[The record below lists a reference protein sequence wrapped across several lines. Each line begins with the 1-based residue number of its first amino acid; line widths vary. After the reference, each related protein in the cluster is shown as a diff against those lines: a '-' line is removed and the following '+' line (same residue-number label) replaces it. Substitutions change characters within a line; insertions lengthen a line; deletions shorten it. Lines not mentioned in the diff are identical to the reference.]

1 MSVKSSAQ
9 KAQRLFVEAAT
20 RLQRGDAAGARRGLQ
35 KVSRMAPNSAAVWY
49 NLALSAQHLGLHS
62 KAIREYE
69 KSLRINPNQVD
80 ALVNLG
86 LSQKHLGG
94 TDAAMFSVRKAI
106 LLESKHPRALNLLGS
121 LLAESGDA
129 SVALD
134 CFQGA
139 LESDPDNVDARL
151 NLAKGLFQYGDLEQS
166 LAILNPLLGKPFA
179 TCEQLELHGQILLA
193 LGRYDQVEIALQE
206 LKNCSPDEE
215 SIWRLELFLRHLQ
228 KDHVAVIDI
237 AQKLIVNSPDSAV
250 YWHMLG
256 SAYFEMDSAEDA
268 KACFLKANDLDQEN
282 PEYRNNIGLVY
293 ASLGDKRNAEKNYR
307 AAIALNKE
315 YTPAYRNMV
324 QMRKFS
330 TLNDSDV
337 EALEALWG
345 RDNLDDDTRC
355 NLAFALGK
363 IYDDCG
369 LYERAFRTYEI
380 GNSIRWNEI
389 ATGDFDFD
397 QFLNHFDRIVRAL
410 DRPPP
415 VASDISNGCA
425 QPIFILGM
433 TRSGTTLVE
442 QIFCRHPDVTGC
454 GELSYIERA
463 ISRLERQQEV
473 PRTYPEDFIHLDK
486 EDFDM
491 EAREYL
497 SQVAHLQKLET
508 SHFTDKMPFNFTHIW
523 LIKALF
529 PNAVIIHCHR
539 HPLDTIISN
548 YFQWFGSEINYVYD
562 LRILAK
568 FYVRYN
574 RLMTHWHRMFPQEIY
589 KVQYEALVA
598 DKESQIRQLIRK
610 AGLRWDDACHDS
622 KRSDMTI
629 RTASIWQVRQGI
641 YASSMD
647 RWRRY
652 EPYLLPA
659 IEILCTEGILD
670 SDLACVN

>member
-1 MSVKSSAQ
+1 MSANYSAQ
-9 KAQRLFVEAAT
+9 KAQKLFVEAAT
-20 RLQRGDAAGARRGLQ
+20 KLQRGDAAGARRGLE
-35 KVSRMAPNSAAVWY
+35 KVTRMAPNSAAVWY

-69 KSLRINPNQVD
+69 KSLRITPDQVD

-86 LSQKHLGG
+86 LSYKHLGD
-94 TDAAMFSVRKAI
+94 TDAAMSSVRRAI
-106 LLESKHPRALNLLGS
+106 LLESEHPRALNLLGS

-129 SVALD
+129 PAALD
-134 CFQGA
+134 CFQRA
-139 LESDPDNVDARL
+139 LESAPDNIDARM
-151 NLAKGLFQYGDLEQS
+151 NLAKALFQDGDLEQS
-166 LAILNPLLGKPFA
+166 LGILSPLLDNPV
-179 TCEQLELHGQILLA
+179 TTREQLELHGQILLG
-193 LGRYDQVEIALQE
+193 LGRYDQVGMVLRE
-206 LKNCSPDEE
+206 LKNYSPDEE
-215 SIWRLELFLRHLQ
+215 SIWRLELFLRHKQ
-228 KDHVAVIDI
+228 KDHIAVIDI
-237 AQKLIVNSPDSAV
+237 GQKLIEKTPDSAV

-256 SAYFEMDSAEDA
+256 SAYFELDSAEDA
-268 KACFLKANDLDQEN
+268 KACFLKANDLEPDN
-282 PEYRNNIGLVY
+282 PKYRNNVGLVY
-293 ASLGDKRNAEKNYR
+293 ASLGDKKNAEQNYR
-307 AAIALNKE
+307 TAIELNKE
-315 YTPAYRNMV
+315 FTPAYRNLV
-324 QMRKFS
+324 QIRKFS
-330 TLNDSDV
+330 SLHDPDV
-337 EALEALWG
+337 EALEALWN

-369 LYERAFRTYEI
+369 QYERAFRTYEI

-389 ATGDFDFD
+389 ATGHFDFD
-397 QFLNHFDRIVRAL
+397 QFFNHFDRIVRAL

-415 VASDISNGCA
+415 VTSDISSDCA

-433 TRSGTTLVE
+433 NRSGTTLVE
-442 QIFCRHPDVTGC
+442 QIICRHPDVTGC
-454 GELSYIERA
+454 GELSCIERA
-463 ISRLERQQEV
+463 ISRLEGRQEV
-473 PRTYPEDFIHLDK
+473 MRTYPEDFIHLGK

-497 SQVAHLQKLET
+497 SQAARLHELET
-508 SHFTDKMPFNFTHIW
+508 SFFTDKMPFNFTHIW

-529 PNAVIIHCHR
+529 PNAAIIHCHR

-548 YFQWFGSEINYVYD
+548 YFQWYGSEINYVYD
-562 LRILAK
+562 LRILAR

-574 RLMTHWHRMFPQEIY
+574 RLMKHWHRLFPQEIY

-598 DKESQIRQLIRK
+598 DKEGQIRRLISK
-610 AGLRWDDACHDS
+610 AGLRWDDACLDS
-622 KRSDMTI
+622 KRSDMAI

-641 YASSMD
+641 YTSSRE

-670 SDLACVN
+670 SDLVCVN